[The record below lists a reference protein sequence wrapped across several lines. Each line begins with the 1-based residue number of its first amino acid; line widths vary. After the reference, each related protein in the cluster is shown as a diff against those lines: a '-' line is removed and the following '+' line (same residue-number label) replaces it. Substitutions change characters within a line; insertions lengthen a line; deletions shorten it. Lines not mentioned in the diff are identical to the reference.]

1 MDSEVNNGS
10 LYVPTDL
17 SIRSPAEFEN
27 LLQWLS
33 RLMNDG
39 VLKQCDLA
47 DASTGGIDVRRL
59 QPDGPWPDIV
69 EAEFV
74 DIDGRHYHLFVD
86 TFHGAGGH
94 WHILT

>member
-1 MDSEVNNGS
+1 LDSEVNNES

-17 SIRSPAEFEN
+17 TIHSPSEFAN
-27 LLQWLS
+27 LLQWLL
-33 RLMNDG
+33 RLVNGG
-39 VLKQCDLA
+39 VLKQSDLV
-47 DASTGGIDVRRL
+47 DGSTDRIDVCRL

-74 DIDGRHYHLFVD
+74 DIDGRHYHLFID

-94 WHILT
+94 WRVLT